1 MGLMTL
7 GEVARDAVEHT
18 AGLRPHPR
26 YQWADVLEPEQIQG
40 MLRETVH
47 EFLYLSCLTSE
58 RDFDGTYEAHRRAVY
73 EAIKTANRVA
83 DAIELLRS
91 LGYQV
96 SL

>member
-18 AGLRPHPR
+18 AGLRHPR
-26 YQWADVLEPEQIQG
+26 YHGDDVVQDWQIKD
-40 MLRETVH
+40 MLRETLH
-47 EFLYLSCLTSE
+47 QFLYLSCLTSG
-58 RDFDGTYEAHRRAVY
+58 RDFDGTYEAHQHAVSD
-73 EAIKTANRVA
+73 AIQTANRVA